1 MEALIYFSLGA
12 IVVVSIW
19 LFRSKKLSFFNQN
32 QNQYRGQKPTFNIR
46 DTLSGELLCE
56 GIIFGPTGAVNSRF
70 VADMNAIWDGDKG
83 IINERFVYDN
93 GSVQDRKWVLT
104 IMNSGKISAEASD
117 LIGTGV
123 GAQSGSTINLN
134 YNIKLPEDA
143 GGHELAVVDWMYLL
157 PNGTIM
163 NRSQFYK
170 YGIKVGELV
179 ATIRKKDF

>member
-1 MEALIYFSLGA
+1 
-12 IVVVSIW
+12 
-19 LFRSKKLSFFNQN
+19 
-32 QNQYRGQKPTFNIR
+32 
-46 DTLSGELLCE
+46 
-56 GIIFGPTGAVNSRF
+56 
-70 VADMNAIWDGDKG
+70 
-83 IINERFVYDN
+83 
-93 GSVQDRKWVLT
+93 
-104 IMNSGKISAEASD
+104 MNSGKISAEASD